1 MDDYALVLNAGSS
14 SLKFCVF
21 QRPQGQLWQLEARG
35 QIEGIGTSPHLKAKG
50 GDGQILVDGKP
61 ALEVND
67 GNDAVEA
74 LAVWLRSKYG
84 GSRVLGVGR
93 RIRRACTF
101 AAFRMATKW
110 LPSGSRARNTKR
122 FRGC

>member
-21 QRPQGQLWQLEARG
+21 QRPKGQLWQLEARG
-35 QIEGIGTSPHLKAKG
+35 QIQGIGTSPHLKAKG
-50 GDGQILVDGKP
+50 GDGQILADEKP
-61 ALEVND
+61 ATKVDD

-84 GSRVLGVGR
+84 GSRVLGVGHR
-93 RIRRACTF
+93 VGHGGAKFTRPTLF
-101 AAFRMATKW
+101 EQQGLSK
-110 LPSGSRARNTKR
+110 L
-122 FRGC
+122 